1 VQGWGVVKTTSSAR
15 NACGVAAALA
25 ATIGCQGN
33 AVQYPDVAQ
42 VESRVLLERDN
53 VAVRNGGYGSAAAA
67 VPGRP
72 GFLYLLV
79 DRGPNVDTVNGDE
92 KAFLLPEFAPH
103 IGLFELDGAVLKRVA
118 VVEMKDSAGQRFSG
132 LPNAG
137 GDADA
142 IEQAVAPD
150 GKPLPRDPNGVD
162 TEGMAALPDG
172 SFWIGD
178 EYGPYLLHLD
188 ASGRESERLSPFEK
202 NPQGRALPRVLAR
215 RRLNYGIEG
224 LAATP
229 DGMLLIAA
237 MQSALDNP
245 SRDVRAATRS
255 TRLITLNP
263 QDGATR
269 QFVYLR
275 ERPEHSVTDIAALSA
290 TVFLVIERDDGF
302 ASDPARPARHKRI
315 YRVDVARATDVS
327 DADDGEGGRLFGGR
341 TVEQLSDSQLA
352 AAGITPAAKTLV
364 VDLLAL
370 ESGYPHDKPEGLVVM
385 DGRFLA
391 VANDD
396 DFGIDNDSQ
405 GRVVPKTIPGIDRLD
420 RNEVYFI
427 PVDGLR

>member
-1 VQGWGVVKTTSSAR
+1 VQGWGVVKTISTAG
-15 NACGVAAALA
+15 NAFGVAAVL
-25 ATIGCQGN
+25 ATIGCYGN
-33 AVQYPDVAQ
+33 ETRYPEVAQ

-53 VAVRNGGYGSAAAA
+53 VTVRNGGYGSAAAV

-72 GFLYLLV
+72 GFFYLLV

-103 IGLFELDGAVLKRVA
+103 IGLFELDGAALTRVA
-118 VVEMKDSAGQRFSG
+118 VVEMKDSAGRRLSG

-142 IEQAVAPD
+142 IERAVAPD
-150 GKPLPRDPNGVD
+150 GTPLARDPNGVD
-162 TEGMAALPDG
+162 TEGMAALADG
-172 SFWIGD
+172 TFWIGD

-188 ASGRESERLSPFEK
+188 ASGRESERLSPFGK
-202 NPQGRALPRVLAR
+202 NPHGRALPRVLAR

-229 DGMLLIAA
+229 DGTLLIAA

-255 TRLITLNP
+255 TRLITLDPRN
-263 QDGATR
+263 GATR

-275 ERPEHSVTDIAALSA
+275 ERPEHSVTEIAALSA

-302 ASDPARPARHKRI
+302 ASDPGQPAQHKRI
-315 YRVDVARATDVS
+315 YRVDIGRATDVS

-341 TVEQLSDSQLA
+341 TLEQLTDSELA
-352 AAGITPAAKTLV
+352 AAAVTPAAKTLV
-364 VDLLAL
+364 VDLLML
-370 ESGYPHDKPEGLVVM
+370 EGGYPHDKPEGLVVL
-385 DGRFLA
+385 DGRLLA

-396 DFGIDNDSQ
+396 DFGIDSDSQ
-405 GRVVPKTIPGIDRLD
+405 GRVVPKTIPGLGRLD

-427 PVDGLR
+427 PVDALR